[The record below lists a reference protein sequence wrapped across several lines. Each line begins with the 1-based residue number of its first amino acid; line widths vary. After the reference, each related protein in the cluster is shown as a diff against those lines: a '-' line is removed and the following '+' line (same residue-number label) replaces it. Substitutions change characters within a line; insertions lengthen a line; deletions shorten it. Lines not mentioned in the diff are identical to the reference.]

1 MMETKNKTRNWIQ
14 SRNKLYKVLQMGNN
28 DTGWSWTY
36 DVLSVV
42 TLVVNIV
49 ISFMYTF
56 RDLRSEHFWVF
67 VTIEWI
73 TVLFFALDYVLRIM
87 AAPSAHPARS
97 AAWSRRKYIIPLTG
111 IIDLLS
117 FLPYFLPVVFPA
129 GAVLF
134 RLLRVVR
141 IFRLFRINAYY
152 DSFQAIGEVF
162 RSKKQQ
168 LVSSF
173 FILGIVMLAA
183 SLCMYGLEHEA
194 QPDVFTNAFSGIWWA
209 VSALLTVGYGDIY
222 PITVAGQ
229 IAGIVI
235 AFVGVMMVAIP
246 TGIISAGFVEQYTKL
261 KKMGDYAIEEDI
273 HFIKIR
279 MEKGDKWN
287 DRMIMDL
294 GLPSGIIIAALQR
307 GHETL
312 IPRGDVVIRAGDTL
326 IIAAESLK
334 NDRQTVNMKE
344 VLLKRDH
351 PWNGVAIRDLD
362 ISRQTFIVMVKRN
375 GNMIIPKGDM
385 VLIEGDTIILYT
397 KGKAKQVDELTVY

>member
-1 MMETKNKTRNWIQ
+1 METKNKTNNWIQ
-14 SRNKLYKVLQMGNN
+14 TRNNLYKTLQMGQN
-28 DTGWSWTY
+28 DTAWSWGY
-36 DVLSVV
+36 DILSVV

-56 RDLRSEHFWVF
+56 RDLRAEHALIFTV
-67 VTIEWI
+67 IEWI
-73 TVLFFALDYVLRIM
+73 TVLFFALDYVLRIL
-87 AAPSAHPARS
+87 AAPSGHPAR
-97 AAWSRRKYIIPLTG
+97 AAVWSRRRYIISLTG

-134 RLLRVVR
+134 RLLRIVR

-183 SLCMYGLEHEA
+183 SLCMYGLEHDA

-246 TGIISAGFVEQYTKL
+246 TGIISAGFVEQYTRL

-279 MEKGDKWN
+279 MEKGDGWN
-287 DRMIMDL
+287 DRMIKDL

-307 GHETL
+307 GQETL
-312 IPRGDVVIRAGDTL
+312 IPRGDVVVRAGDTL

-334 NDRQTVNMKE
+334 NDSQTVNMKE
-344 VLLKRDH
+344 VLLKKDH

-375 GNMIIPKGDM
+375 ENMIIPKGDM
-385 VLIEGDTIILYT
+385 VLIEGDTIILYS
-397 KGKAKQVDELTVY
+397 KGKAKQPDNPAVF

>member
-1 MMETKNKTRNWIQ
+1 METKNKTNNWIQ
-14 SRNKLYKVLQMGNN
+14 SRNNLYKVLQMGQN
-28 DTGWSWTY
+28 DTAWSWGY
-36 DVLSVV
+36 DILSVV
-42 TLVVNIV
+42 TLVINIV

-56 RDLRSEHFWVF
+56 RDLRAEHFLVF
-67 VTIEWI
+67 IVIEWI
-73 TVLFFALDYVLRIM
+73 TVLFFAVDYVLRIM
-87 AAPSAHPARS
+87 AAPSAHPTRS
-97 AAWSRRKYIIPLTG
+97 AGWCRRRYIISLTG

-183 SLCMYGLEHEA
+183 SLCMYGLEHDA

-222 PITVAGQ
+222 PVTVAGQ

-261 KKMGDYAIEEDI
+261 KKMGDYAIEEDV

-279 MEKGDKWN
+279 MEKGDGWN
-287 DRMIMDL
+287 DRMIKDL

-307 GHETL
+307 GQETL

-334 NDRQTVNMKE
+334 NDSQTVNMKE
-344 VLLKRDH
+344 VLLKKDH

-375 GNMIIPKGDM
+375 ENMIIPKGDM
-385 VLIEGDTIILYT
+385 VLIEGDTIILYS
-397 KGKAKQVDELTVY
+397 KGKAKQPDNPTVF

>member
-1 MMETKNKTRNWIQ
+1 METKNKTNNWVQTRN
-14 SRNKLYKVLQMGNN
+14 NLYKTLQMGQN
-28 DTGWSWTY
+28 DTAWSWGY
-36 DVLSVV
+36 DILSVV
-42 TLVVNIV
+42 TLVINIV

-56 RDLRSEHFWVF
+56 RDLRAEHFMVF
-67 VTIEWI
+67 IVIEWI
-73 TVLFFALDYVLRIM
+73 TVLFFAVDYVLRIM
-87 AAPSAHPARS
+87 AAPSAHPSRS
-97 AAWSRRKYIIPLTG
+97 AGWCRRRYIISLTG

-261 KKMGDYAIEEDI
+261 KKMGDYAIEEDV

-279 MEKGDKWN
+279 MEKGDGWN
-287 DRMIMDL
+287 DRMIKDL

-307 GHETL
+307 GQETL
-312 IPRGDVVIRAGDTL
+312 IPRGDVVVRAGDTL

-334 NDRQTVNMKE
+334 NDSQTVNMKE
-344 VLLKRDH
+344 VLLKKDH

-375 GNMIIPKGDM
+375 ENMIIPKGDM
-385 VLIEGDTIILYT
+385 VLIEGDTIILYS
-397 KGKAKQVDELTVY
+397 KGKAKQPDNPAVF

>member
-1 MMETKNKTRNWIQ
+1 MNTENKNAGWIQTRNY
-14 SRNKLYKVLQMGNN
+14 LYKIVQMGMN
-28 DTGWSWTY
+28 DSAITWIY

-42 TLVVNIV
+42 TLVLNLV

-56 RDLRSEHFWVF
+56 GDIRAEHGVALT
-67 VTIEWI
+67 VVEWI
-73 TVLFFALDYVLRIM
+73 TVLFFALDYVLRIL
-87 AAPSAHPARS
+87 AAPSGHPSRS
-97 AAWSRRKYIIPLTG
+97 AAWSRRKYIISVTG

-129 GAVLF
+129 GAVVF

-141 IFRLFRINAYY
+141 IFKLFRINAYY
-152 DSFQAIGEVF
+152 DSFQAIAEVF
-162 RSKKQQ
+162 RSKRQQ
-168 LVSSF
+168 LVSSI
-173 FILGIVMLAA
+173 FILAIVMLAA

-246 TGIISAGFVEQYTKL
+246 TGIISAGFVEQYTRL
-261 KKMGDYAIEEDI
+261 KKMGDYAIEEDV

-279 MEKGDKWN
+279 MERSDSWN
-287 DRMIMDL
+287 NQMIKDL
-294 GLPSGIIIAALQR
+294 GLPRGIIIAALQR
-307 GHETL
+307 GAETL
-312 IPRGDVVIRAGDTL
+312 IPRGDVVIRPGDTVIL
-326 IIAAESLK
+326 AAESLK
-334 NDRQTVNMKE
+334 NDRQNVNMKE

-362 ISRQTFIVMVKRN
+362 ISRQTFIVMVKRHE
-375 GNMIIPKGDM
+375 NMIIPKGDM
-385 VLIEGDTIILYT
+385 ILVEGDTVILYT
-397 KGKAKQVDELTVY
+397 KGKNRQTDDAPEY